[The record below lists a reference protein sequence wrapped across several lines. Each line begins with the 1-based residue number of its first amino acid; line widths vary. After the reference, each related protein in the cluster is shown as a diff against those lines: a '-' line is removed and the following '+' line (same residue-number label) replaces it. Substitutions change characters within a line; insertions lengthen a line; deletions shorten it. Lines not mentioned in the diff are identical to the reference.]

1 MPDIDA
7 AMLEMGE
14 ALGVTWCS
22 LQERDQSVRIPQNG
36 LQTVPLSLNPPFWWG
51 GRVRGGGGGGLG
63 CWVPNWGLW
72 ACRGVGVE
80 GVVGGLVGGVRAAG
94 CGGNALLWVSGHDRD
109 GA

>member
-51 GRVRGGGGGGLG
+51 GRVRGVKASRAG
-63 CWVPNWGLW
+63 PT
-72 ACRGVGVE
+72 ACSPD
-80 GVVGGLVGGVRAAG
+80 A
-94 CGGNALLWVSGHDRD
+94 HDRH
-109 GA
+109 GSRRRRGP